1 MADKKFVVKNGLQ
14 SEGRVLVNKTTD
26 NNTDNVQVDGTI
38 QVTGQV
44 KSTVSSGTAPFSV
57 SSVDRVQNLNAD
69 LLDGQEGSY
78 YQNASNIDAGTLA
91 SARLPDLEVGDFAA
105 GAVTIESEGIAN
117 NDSDNNFPTSAAVKD
132 YVDTNSDLYTSWTI
146 SDGSATQA
154 IASGNTLTVSGT
166 SNEVDV
172 AVSATDTLTIGLP
185 NDVTI
190 ANDLT
195 IGSTGKIKGPP
206 TFYIDPA
213 GDNDTSG
220 TVIIQ
225 GSLTV
230 QGTTTTINSNEI
242 DIGDNIIR
250 LNSDLASDAAP
261 TQNAGLLVER
271 GSSTD
276 VQFIWNETSDKWQV
290 TEDGTNFYSLLN
302 ANDTLFT
309 VSDGSNTTSLTSGD
323 TATFEAASGELTVAE
338 SGGTVAYSLADTGVS
353 AGTVG
358 SASAVPIL
366 TIDAKGRITSTST
379 ATIGTGFTLSGDSGS
394 DDAVAGG
401 EIITFSGTTGEITTA
416 ISDNTVT
423 FALPDDVTIGQHLT
437 VSNELRQG
445 EHVHLSETLTTTS
458 TTQTP
463 LVTNFS
469 ATTYAS
475 AEVNVVAVRG
485 SSRHLTKLLVTHDGT
500 NAYATEFGEVLTGS
514 ALATYDVDI
523 NAGNVRILVTPD
535 STTSTKFQTALVLSK
550 N

>member
-44 KSTVSSGTAPFSV
+44 KSTVSSGTAPFTV
-57 SSVDRVQNLNAD
+57 SSATVVQNLNAD

-78 YQNASNIDAGTLA
+78 YQNADNINAGTLA
-91 SARLPDLEVGDFAA
+91 SARLPDLEVADFAA
-105 GAVTIESEGIAN
+105 GAVTTEAEGIAN

-146 SDGSATQA
+146 GDGSTTQA
-154 IASGNTLTVSGT
+154 IASGDTLTVSGT

-195 IGSTGKIKGPP
+195 IGGTGKIIGPS

-213 GDNDTSG
+213 GDDDTSG

-250 LNSDLASDAAP
+250 LNSDETGAP

-271 GSSTD
+271 GTSTD

-290 TEDGTNFYSLLN
+290 TENGTNFYDLLTE
-302 ANDTLFT
+302 NDTLFT
-309 VSDGSNTTSLTSGD
+309 VTDGSNSTALTSGG
-323 TATFEAASGELTVAE
+323 TATFAATSGELTVAE
-338 SGGTVAYSLADTGVS
+338 SGGTVTYSLADSGVS

-366 TIDAKGRITSTST
+366 TIDAKGRITGTST
-379 ATIGTGFTLSGDSGS
+379 ATIGTGLTLSGDSGA

-401 EIITFSGTTGEITTA
+401 DTINFNGTANEITTT

-437 VSNELRQG
+437 VTDELRQG
-445 EHVHLSETLTTTS
+445 EHVHLSESLTTTS
-458 TTQTP
+458 TTQTS

-475 AEVNVVAVRG
+475 AEVNVVAIQG

-514 ALATYDVDI
+514 VLATYDVDI
-523 NAGNVRILVTPD
+523 NAGNVRILVTPA

>member
-26 NNTDNVQVDGTI
+26 NNTDNVQIDGTI

-44 KSTVSSGTAPFSV
+44 KSTVSSGTAPFTVASATV
-57 SSVDRVQNLNAD
+57 VQNLNAD

-78 YQNASNIDAGTLA
+78 YQSADNINAGTLA

-132 YVDTNSDLYTSWTI
+132 YVDSNSDLYTSWTI
-146 SDGSATQA
+146 GDGSTTQA
-154 IASGNTLTVSGT
+154 IASGDTLTVSGT

-195 IGSTGKIKGPP
+195 IGGTGKIKGPT

-309 VSDGSNTTSLTSGD
+309 VSDGSNTTNLTSGD
-323 TATFEAASGELTVAE
+323 TATFAATSGQLTVAE
-338 SGGTVAYSLADTGVS
+338 SSGTVTYSLADTAVT
-353 AGTVG
+353 AATYG
-358 SASAVPIL
+358 STTAVPVI
-366 TIDAKGRITSTST
+366 TVDAKGRLTNVTTSAIATSF
-379 ATIGTGFTLSGDSGS
+379 TISGDSGS
-394 DDAVAGG
+394 DDSVAGG
-401 EIITFSGTTGEITTA
+401 QTLNFTGTANEISTA

-437 VSNELRQG
+437 VSDELRQG
-445 EHVHLSETLTTTS
+445 QHVHLSETLTTTS
-458 TTQTP
+458 TTQTS

-475 AEVNVVAVRG
+475 AEVNVVAIQG
-485 SSRHLTKLLVTHDGT
+485 SNRHLTKLLVTHDGT

-523 NAGNVRILVTPD
+523 NAGNVRILVTPA
-535 STTSTKFQTALVLSK
+535 STTSTKFQTALVFSK

>member
-44 KSTVSSGTAPFSV
+44 KSTVSSGTAPFTVASATV
-57 SSVDRVQNLNAD
+57 VQNLNAD

-78 YQNASNIDAGTLA
+78 YQSADNINAGTLA

-132 YVDTNSDLYTSWTI
+132 YVDSNSDLYTSWTI
-146 SDGSATQA
+146 GDGSTTQA
-154 IASGNTLTVSGT
+154 ITSGDTLTVSGT

-195 IGSTGKIKGPP
+195 IGGTGKIKGPT

-213 GDNDTSG
+213 GDDDTSG

-250 LNSDLASDAAP
+250 LNSDETGAP

-271 GSSTD
+271 GTSTD

-309 VSDGSNTTSLTSGD
+309 VSDGSNTTNLTSGD
-323 TATFEAASGELTVAE
+323 TATFAATSGQLTVAE
-338 SGGTVAYSLADTGVS
+338 SSGTVTYSLADTAVT
-353 AGTVG
+353 AGSYG
-358 SASAVPIL
+358 STTAVPVI
-366 TIDAKGRITSTST
+366 TVDAKGRLTAVTTSAIATSF
-379 ATIGTGFTLSGDSGS
+379 TISGDNGA

-401 EIITFSGTTGEITTA
+401 ETINFNGTANEITTT
-416 ISDNTVT
+416 ISGNTVT

-437 VSNELRQG
+437 VSDELRQG
-445 EHVHLSETLTTTS
+445 QHVHLSETLTTTS
-458 TTQTP
+458 TTQTS

-475 AEVNVVAVRG
+475 AEVNVVAIQG
-485 SSRHLTKLLVTHDGT
+485 SNRHLTKLLVTHDGT

-523 NAGNVRILVTPD
+523 NAGNVRILVTPA